1 MAGGG
6 ALMFE
11 AIINQED
18 IALHAV
24 ATVLVVV
31 LATLAS
37 VPTPAVPARPARWD
51 RFNLLVRL

>member
-11 AIINQED
+11 AINNQEA

-37 VPTPAVPARPARWD
+37 VPTPAVPARPTRRD
-51 RFNLLVRL
+51 RFELLVRL

>member
-11 AIINQED
+11 AINNQEA

-37 VPTPAVPARPARWD
+37 VPTPAVPARPARCDW
-51 RFNLLVRL
+51 NQSAST